1 MTESLEHCSGKEH
14 SKLFYKLVSWS
25 VNFINYNRYICH
37 KPNIGEPTSDRGTY
51 VGKW

>member
-1 MTESLEHCSGKEH
+1 MTEGLEHCSGKEH

-37 KPNIGEPTSDRGTY
+37 KPNIG
-51 VGKW
+51 VGWCRQLLTVAHL